1 MAKIISR
8 KDVFMTEPNFPQEE
22 KNAVATLKIGGMHC
36 PACSNR
42 VTKALKELP
51 GVLEV
56 EVSLETNKAKVIYLP
71 GEITP
76 VAFQQAVVQEG
87 YTVESITEK

>member
-1 MAKIISR
+1 LPKIIYR

-22 KNAVATLKIGGMHC
+22 KNAVAILKIGGMHC
-36 PACSNR
+36 PACSSR

-51 GVLEV
+51 GVLEA
-56 EVSLETNKAKVIYLP
+56 EVSLETNQAKVIYIP

-76 VAFQQAVVQEG
+76 VAFQQAVIQAG
-87 YTVESITEK
+87 YTVEGVTEK